1 MISNVNVSYDA
12 KFNKFPPHG
21 SHTMKKCLI
30 SALCSIEVLAYGANS
45 NRTSRYGYVKLNQV
59 PVWQASWY
67 GRFRNRR
74 GVNIVVVD
82 HFRCSVR
89 EIRQFDTF
97 GNPNATVDLILYLQQ
112 VYHGSIIVGVS
123 ADEPTRSLTRALPTL
138 AEMIGANVA
147 DVQYRGAFAFVAQ
160 RGFPAKTVLR
170 KALTQE
176 ESFTNQPHFNVTIT
190 GAICCSMQCAYFRRI
205 LLWT

>member
-1 MISNVNVSYDA
+1 M
-12 KFNKFPPHG
+12 
-21 SHTMKKCLI
+21 
-30 SALCSIEVLAYGANS
+30 
-45 NRTSRYGYVKLNQV
+45 
-59 PVWQASWY
+59 
-67 GRFRNRR
+67 
-74 GVNIVVVD
+74 NIILVD

-97 GNPNATVDLILYLQQ
+97 GNPNSTVDLILYLQL
-112 VYHGSIIVGVS
+112 VHHGSIIVGVT

-138 AEMIGANVA
+138 AEIGANVA

-170 KALTQE
+170 KALTQG

-190 GAICCSMQCAYFRRI
+190 GAISCSMHAV
-205 LLWT
+205 L